1 MSNSVK
7 EIMIENMT
15 RYLTGKMN
23 FHQANVMIY
32 LEYPAGIGEHSDI
45 MGTIEEELS
54 KAADYSEKLDQLKE
68 TLRQYG

>member
-1 MSNSVK
+1 
-7 EIMIENMT
+7 
-15 RYLTGKMN
+15 MN

-45 MGTIEEELS
+45 MGTIEEEIS

-68 TLRQYG
+68 ILRQYG